1 MYRILEIP
9 FNYYKNEHMQ
19 RIEPVENPLVE
30 LAAAAASF
38 TVVVFQKKRR
48 YEYAYDPHCKIIQQL
63 YAMNCFF
70 LSP

>member
-48 YEYAYDPHCKIIQQL
+48 YEYAYDPH
-63 YAMNCFF
+63 
-70 LSP
+70 